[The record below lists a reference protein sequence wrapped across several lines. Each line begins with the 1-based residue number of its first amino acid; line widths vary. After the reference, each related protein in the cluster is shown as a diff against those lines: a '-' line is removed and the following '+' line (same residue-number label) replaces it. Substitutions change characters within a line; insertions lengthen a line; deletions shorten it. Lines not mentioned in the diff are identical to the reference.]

1 MVLLKTAEHNLPGY
15 EPVATCGEWL
25 VALMNDSPQ
34 YAAGEIRTM
43 QKHTLT
49 DEVFV
54 LLSGQCTL
62 FVAEGGEQAGGHSSG
77 DDEAGNY
84 LYSFEKCLAHA

>member
-54 LLSGQCTL
+54 LLSGRR
-62 FVAEGGEQAGGHSSG
+62 QAGGHSSG